1 MSAVDPYAKYRKKP
15 PADDPYAKYRRDSA
29 AVAVEEPPA
38 PIDPTRNMSGPQ
50 LAGHLTKKF
59 VGGIPAA
66 ITGIPGAIVGAAGA
80 VDELV
85 KAPARMMLGQ
95 KADVSKA
102 KALAEGAVK
111 PVGTMVRNAAALTD
125 VLMQDIPRIP
135 SVEAAA
141 LQGGAGRPTIPTGEE
156 TSEAAEAGGATVGGM
171 VAAPLASKILST
183 VKPVLTKTAM
193 KLYQKGLQPSPRTY
207 SAPEIDAMVKTG
219 LDNGL
224 SISRG
229 GLNKLDTLVNKLNS
243 EVEAQIATNPT
254 APLSPTAI
262 AQRTDSTVAKTALQ
276 VTPESDLSTIKGA
289 KAEFLRR
296 NQTKGQPAV
305 QPQPTGTYDAQG
317 NPQMTAGSPAV
328 PPVDIP
334 IEAAT
339 GQAMKKGTYQ
349 QLNAKAYGEVG
360 TAATEAQ
367 KALARGIKEEL
378 ESYFPEIK
386 GLNAAEGKLFDLR
399 PELEAAVNRLGNR
412 RISIANVV
420 NIMADPGITSRL
432 AIILHKAGVPAQAIS
447 ARMSALGATIA
458 AASASQQQPQP

>member
-1 MSAVDPYAKYRKKP
+1 MPQAPLTLPADFFAKKKPEPPETLPADFFGTARKAGVP
-15 PADDPYAKYRRDSA
+15 PAD
-29 AVAVEEPPA
+29 
-38 PIDPTRNMSGPQ
+38 IDPTRNLSVPG
-50 LAGHLTKKF
+50 LAKHLTKKF
-59 VGGIPAA
+59 IGGIPQA
-66 ITGIPGAIVGAAGA
+66 ITGIPGAVMGAAGA

-85 KAPARMMLGQ
+85 KAPTRMLLGQ
-95 KADVSKA
+95 KSDLTNTKA
-102 KALAEGAVK
+102 IAEGAVK
-111 PVGTMVRNAAALTD
+111 PLVTMGRNAAALATTPNP
-125 VLMQDIPRIP
+125 Q
-135 SVEAAA
+135 SVNMPGGNYRPVVDAATPEDTAAA
-141 LQGGAGRPTIPTGEE
+141 AEFGGA
-156 TSEAAEAGGATVGGM
+156 AVAGM
-171 VAAPLASKILST
+171 AAPVVGSKILST
-183 VKPVLTKTAM
+183 VKPHLSGAAKA
-193 KLYQKGLQPSPRTY
+193 LYQKGLQPSPRTY

-224 SISRG
+224 PISRG

-276 VTPESDLSTIKGA
+276 VTPESDLSIIKGA
-289 KAEFLRR
+289 KTEFLRR
-296 NQTKGQPAV
+296 NQTKGKPAV

-386 GLNAAEGKLFDLR
+386 RLNAAEGKLFDLR

-412 RISIANVV
+412 RISVANVL

-432 AIILHKAGVPAQAIS
+432 AIILHKAGVPTQAIS
-447 ARMSALGATIA
+447 ARMAALGATFA
-458 AASASQQQPQP
+458 AGSASQKPQP